1 MKIENGGP
9 SPEEMGLNN
18 LEENEDE
25 EVQKFAEECG
35 LTLEQARLALGKL
48 TEFPDLALPIAERQ
62 ESETEIAE
70 LETMLEAFEAKHS
83 LEELSLLTGFKTNE
97 EARAHPVRE
106 PARLDLIPITEKINV
121 LKNETNISKEQ
132 YDELNKVYQ
141 KLYNAVGTI
150 QHGIFT
156 HDIVRK

>member
-1 MKIENGGP
+1 MDIESNGP

-48 TEFPDLALPIAERQ
+48 TEFPDFALPIAERQ
-62 ESETEIAE
+62 ESETKIAE
-70 LETMLEAFEAKHS
+70 LESMLEAFEAKHS
-83 LEELSLLTGFKTNE
+83 LEELSLLTGFKTIE
-97 EARAHPVRE
+97 EARTHPVRE

-121 LKNETNISKEQ
+121 LKKETNISEEQ